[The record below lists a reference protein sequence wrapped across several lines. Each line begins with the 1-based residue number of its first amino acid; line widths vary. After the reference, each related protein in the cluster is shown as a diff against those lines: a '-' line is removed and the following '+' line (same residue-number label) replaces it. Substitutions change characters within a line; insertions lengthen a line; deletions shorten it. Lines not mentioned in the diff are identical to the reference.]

1 MRKIFTLL
9 TMLCLSIG
17 ASWAQIYSPGAR
29 TTTLEAGKKYFISAA
44 TYYRNARPNL
54 LYNNKGN
61 LAYSDNKPTGYY
73 KSTYVFT
80 VEKIVDGT
88 YFIKNS
94 DGKYLQSNSLASTVD
109 ETGII
114 VVPYGKVKNVHSCG
128 DDVDACDENGTFIDY
143 NNIDENTPIVCVY
156 HTEKNGW
163 RHINGLEIGTSTPFA
178 FYEAKEGI
186 QLELTTDVNT
196 PVYYTIKN
204 MRGNAYAAYDGDTET
219 MKLLPSVEGP
229 DHLFYF
235 TKGSTEGTYKIHTY
249 GTDKKC
255 AAYNSWTEDG
265 IDWYIIASG
274 SSNYVGFAISKEA
287 TLTAKGSEA
296 WNDYENAHTSINW
309 YGGDDDGSVW
319 SIEKHQGVMP
329 GLQLSTEGNIV
340 LHYIRSNRRTTYVNF
355 DGHNVK
361 FKEGNEGLNSYWY
374 FVEDETAT
382 NVPEGYVAVK
392 IFNAA
397 HPTAVEDYTTGYMED
412 ASRSAKTFLVGLRQ
426 IKDAYGT
433 GYGYVIYLPGD
444 TKGWHDFNGTEVG
457 AYGLGDR
464 GSLWRIYPANKTVD
478 QLKNEANTAKT
489 NALAFIANAEEAD
502 FYTYSD
508 EAIATAKSAV
518 EAMPI
523 NKVHDAINV
532 LKTVNDPINTLKAEK
547 RSTTAPVA
555 GQYILLKNKSKKQ
568 YMTTME
574 DGNQVH
580 RTSDASEFKA
590 LWQVVEGE
598 NGVKLY
604 NPAKDLYMGPLSK
617 SAQVEMVSVE
627 DAQEFVFTNQAE
639 VYGVFQN
646 VDGTQYTFAHMDSWY
661 DRVVGWEAVSDASQ
675 WIISEVTLE
684 ESLAD
689 LQEIYDV
696 VDNAFGT
703 EPGQYKEMVPSPSD
717 KLSVAWA
724 NAKEVL
730 ENDEAKDVYMMSIL
744 AYDLKAKWNTQLAN
758 PDSREINPPVPGKFY
773 RLKNVASGR
782 YMNVKDAS
790 SVVVTDAGNNL
801 PSTIFYLGDNNTMLS
816 YSVGQ
821 YLDCQNK
828 NLAAVGTPHNGEF
841 AAARSGAKPNTI
853 MYKNNSY
860 WTYGNCDNNASINRG
875 SNKPDANT
883 VGYDWTLEKIETLPV
898 TVSSVGVATLY
909 TPVALEI
916 PADVNVYTA
925 VKDEDENGA
934 YLKLQ
939 LIETGYIPAN
949 TGVILEANNAD
960 TYYFNVTDE
969 PVDGFSS
976 EKNVL
981 TGKCETSY
989 MRTDVK
995 VYTLQKPTGKDLGFY
1010 LFKGTKPITG
1020 FRSWLELPKDS
1031 QVQSFRFKFGTTTDI
1046 ESLVTLQNAKA
1057 IYDLSGRRVEN
1068 MDKGIYIVNGKK
1080 IVVK

>member
-9 TMLCLSIG
+9 TMLCLYVG
-17 ASWAQIYSPGAR
+17 ASWAQTVV
-29 TTTLEAGKKYFISAA
+29 TTVEPGKKYVLQCKAA
-44 TYYRNARPNL
+44 DHKGYIADDGTKVKGKENNPTLFAFETTDVEGAYYLKSLESNKYLNTTNNTQIVASETPSTKWVLRTYAHTANVVSLNPVGVNNFL
-54 LYNNKGN
+54 NNVQSQTDGTTSDLWLNNKHGEEGPGN
-61 LAYSDNKPTGYY
+61 
-73 KSTYVFT
+73 
-80 VEKIVDGT
+80 
-88 YFIKNS
+88 
-94 DGKYLQSNSLASTVD
+94 SNACSLWTL
-109 ETGII
+109 
-114 VVPYGKVKNVHSCG
+114 
-128 DDVDACDENGTFIDY
+128 
-143 NNIDENTPIVCVY
+143 
-156 HTEKNGW
+156 
-163 RHINGLEIGTSTPFA
+163 LEWNLELP
-178 FYEAKEGI
+178 
-186 QLELTTDVNT
+186 ELTTNESS

-204 MRGNAYAAYDGDTET
+204 VRGNVYAAYFGAGQNIRLSANIGDE
-219 MKLLPSVEGP
+219 S
-229 DHLFYF
+229 LFYF
-235 TKGSTEGTYKIHTY
+235 TTGADGTYVIHNKVTGKKLAAVNSWNDEGINWHIKIAGVNQHYGYAIATDAALVTAWNNQGGANKSVATYSGNDIGSTWAFEKYEGT
-249 GTDKKC
+249 
-255 AAYNSWTEDG
+255 
-265 IDWYIIASG
+265 
-274 SSNYVGFAISKEA
+274 VP
-287 TLTAKGSEA
+287 
-296 WNDYENAHTSINW
+296 SI
-309 YGGDDDGSVW
+309 
-319 SIEKHQGVMP
+319 
-329 GLQLSTEGNIV
+329 QLSTDETKVLYNIQNARRGRYANFVEHYKVFTQEGSPA
-340 LHYIRSNRRTTYVNF
+340 L
-355 DGHNVK
+355 G
-361 FKEGNEGLNSYWY
+361 SYWY
-374 FVEDETAT
+374 FVQDETAQQSA
-382 NVPEGYVAVK
+382 PEGVVACRV
-392 IFNAA
+392 FNALHA
-397 HPTAVEDYTTGYMED
+397 TGVEDH
-412 ASRSAKTFLVGLRQ
+412 
-426 IKDAYGT
+426 GT
-433 GYGYVIYLPGD
+433 GHMGTDQYPAKVYYIKKHEKDYYGYVIYDPAKEEDDQGWNAYETTHVGPYKYDDIGSIWNLIPT
-444 TKGWHDFNGTEVG
+444 TKT
-457 AYGLGDR
+457 
-464 GSLWRIYPANKTVD
+464 ID
-478 QLKNEANTAKT
+478 QLKTEVTTQSDNWRNLISAYAEADYYTYPAEAVATAKT
-489 NALAFIANAEEAD
+489 AIEGADVTGDLPKMYLGYFIQKEAFE
-502 FYTYSD
+502 
-508 EAIATAKSAV
+508 
-518 EAMPI
+518 
-523 NKVHDAINV
+523 
-532 LKTVNDPINTLKAEK
+532 TLKANEK
-547 RSTTAPVA
+547 TAGPVA